1 MNLTTEPLIKLLP
14 LMVSVNPASPAK
26 AVAGFNVVSAGT
38 GLGGVIVKVT
48 GLEVKPLAAGSKT
61 VMPGVPAALM
71 SAFVIAAV
79 NFVAETK
86 VVGRSAPFHFT
97 FEFAVKPLPKTI
109 REKSPLCACFVVGS
123 SAVIT
128 TGGTTVKEN
137 VFWLVAPQLSVA
149 VTVTV

>member
-1 MNLTTEPLIKLLP
+1 MIKLLP
-14 LMVSVNPASPAK
+14 LTVNVNPASPAK
-26 AVAGFNVVSAGT
+26 AVAGFRVVSAGT
-38 GLGGVIVKVT
+38 GLGGVMVKIT
-48 GLEVKPLAAGSKT
+48 ALEVKPPAAGSKT

-71 SAFVIAAV
+71 SAFVIAAIS
-79 NFVAETK
+79 FVAETK

-137 VFWLVAPQLSVA
+137 VFWLAAPQLSVA

>member
-1 MNLTTEPLIKLLP
+1 MIKLLP
-14 LMVSVNPASPAK
+14 LTVNVNPASPAK
-26 AVAGFNVVSAGT
+26 AVAGFRVVSAGT
-38 GLGGVIVKVT
+38 GLGGVMVKIT
-48 GLEVKPLAAGSKT
+48 ALEVKPPAAGSKT

-79 NFVAETK
+79 SFVAETK

-137 VFWLVAPQLSVA
+137 VFWLAAPQLSVA